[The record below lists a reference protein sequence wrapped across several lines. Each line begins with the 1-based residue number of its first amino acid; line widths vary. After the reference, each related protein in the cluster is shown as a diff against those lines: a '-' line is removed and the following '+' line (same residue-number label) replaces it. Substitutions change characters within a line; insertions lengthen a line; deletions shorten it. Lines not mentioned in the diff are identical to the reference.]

1 MINRRGFLI
10 AALSQPLLM
19 DGLFQLSTTIQKN
32 TNASESHDAEYIVV
46 GGWTLLKSDLLA
58 TES

>member
-19 DGLFQLSTTIQKN
+19 DSLFQSNTTLQKN
-32 TNASESHDAEYIVV
+32 TNAFESNDAEYIIV